1 MSEVN
6 NEEMRNNLQFVKEIA
21 KYFMDFLE
29 TDFHKRKNPKRSIQF
44 QNKNNLRI
52 GINLNKYN
60 SFNKLVLKLI
70 PQVFNKNIKLKKG
83 KYKINIPINLL
94 DIIKYQTENITE
106 KQINIVLN
114 KINNEVK
121 KNCITYQNNFEQAFT
136 TILENISLILKE
148 NLVLPFVN
156 QLEIPLEKLEL
167 GDENSIYLMEEE
179 LTSVLISLIENKILD
194 IVKRSIIQ
202 EKINIKK
209 ELEPLFALDEI
220 RSSINIFFDN
230 FKVSDLFQEVY
241 EIERNSNILDK
252 QELYLYFCDIK
263 FNKIKYPIFYIPFV
277 IHKEFDVMNIEF
289 DSQVYINKKALEFI
303 IQEYN
308 QENGKKGNLQTITER
323 IIYLAHCQNNFSDVI
338 NEILNEIVNFLE
350 LDNNIDISIP
360 ESQVSKSFW
369 TRITNSCYIVLFD
382 KSDEALLNDYEDIL
396 QKINEN
402 DSILVSAFNKLIKDF
417 IHNNPK
423 PYNPEIEDEWDEKE
437 TSDKLVF
444 KSPIPLNGE
453 QLQILSALRKK
464 DCKYITV
471 EGPPGTG
478 KSHTITAVVFN
489 AIRDNQ
495 SVLVLSDKKEA
506 LDVVEDKIT
515 TTMNNVRH
523 DKKFQNPILRL
534 GKTGNTYNKILST
547 SSIDNIKTHH
557 RAIKNNYKN
566 LENDII
572 KIEKSIKEDI
582 DAEIYAYEEIEIS
595 EILELYKLENYL
607 SEKQQLSNIEELIHQ
622 SESAIELEEFR
633 NIYIKIRS
641 MFQDNSPKIIE
652 LFSISINDILDLK
665 TLMNLIEFLESV
677 NNNYDLLKESFP
689 NNLLL
694 LSYFKELSNEDY
706 NKLNLIIEGYKIQ
719 HNWLFGY
726 FFNKKKVAK
735 LNYDFRK
742 IFPNNKFEFPQKEIN
757 NFEKV
762 IEILEHIIDLNKT
775 LKSLAFFKPDYIKT
789 SHSFYNQDEY
799 LNSLIEVISLKEDIE
814 YLIQNQTKYKNYLL
828 SKNIDINTFSSFMNN
843 DIINMDEKIF
853 KNLIRYFSIQNKI
866 QHNFNNI
873 PEINF
878 IAQNKKLQD
887 LVTTQMTYIMDSRLV
902 KFYDYNKSDARTLRG
917 IIRKKERFPRNE
929 FSKLKE
935 AFPCILAGIR
945 DYAEFIPLEPEI
957 FDLII
962 IDESSQVSIAQAF
975 PALLRAKKVLVLG
988 DKKQFSNVK
997 SAQARTITNIS
1008 YLNNLKHSFKQ
1019 NVSNDEM
1026 KLERLN
1032 KFNIKTSILEFF
1044 EFITNYHIQLRKHF
1058 RGYKEIISYSN
1069 EFFYENKLE
1078 VMKIRGKPINDV
1090 IKFSFV
1096 KKDFYLSEKH
1106 NKDDMT
1112 FSFINPDELSK
1123 TIHNTNINEVYY
1135 IISEL
1140 KKMKDLND
1148 NSSVGIIT
1156 PHTNQQKL
1164 LMEKISKQPERD
1176 YFFEKLHLKIM
1187 TFDTCQ
1193 GEERDII
1200 FYSMV
1205 ATDTSDRLWGV
1216 FIKDLSNVDLEEEGK
1231 IKAQRLNV
1239 GFSRAK
1245 ECIHFVLSKSLDN
1258 YNGSIGEAL
1267 RHYKFILDESVK
1279 ERSISEV
1286 DKNSKMEPVV
1296 MNWFYQTNFWK
1307 INKDNITFI
1316 PQFEIGKYLKQ
1327 LDGNYTHPNYKV
1339 DFLLIYKDNSDIEHK
1354 IIIEYDGFKEHFT
1367 NLDEVNEFNYQ
1378 NYYNNDDVYR
1388 EKVLEGYGYK
1398 FLRINKF
1405 NIGKEPIKNLNK
1417 RIENIVKPQKLT
1429 NNILTDIHN
1438 TIDDLENGDMKECP
1452 KCNKLRTIE
1461 EFRDD
1466 SLITGYGRFCVYC
1479 KGISYRLKNY
1489 KSITDETKKDKT
1501 CPKCGSK
1508 MLIRNGRYGKFYGCS
1523 KYPYCKGTRPYD

>member
-1 MSEVN
+1 MPEVN
-6 NEEMRNNLQFVKEIA
+6 EETRYNLKFVKEIA

-29 TDFHKRKNPKRSIQF
+29 TDFHKRRNPKRSIQF
-44 QNKNNLRI
+44 QNKNNLRV
-52 GINLNKYN
+52 GINLSKYN
-60 SFNKLVLKLI
+60 NFNNLVFKLI
-70 PQVFNKNIKLKKG
+70 PQVFSKSIQLKKG
-83 KYKINIPINLL
+83 KYRTNVPKNLL

-114 KINNEVK
+114 KINNEIK
-121 KNCITYQNNFEQAFT
+121 ENCINYQNNFEQTSA
-136 TILENISLILKE
+136 TILENVLLIIKE

-179 LTSVLISLIENKILD
+179 LSIVLISLIENKILD
-194 IVKRSIIQ
+194 IIKRSIIK

-209 ELEPLFALDEI
+209 ELVSLFTIDEI
-220 RSSINIFFDN
+220 ISSINIFFEN
-230 FKVSDLFQEVY
+230 FKVSDLFQEVF
-241 EIERNSNILDK
+241 EIERNRNILDK
-252 QELYLYFCDIK
+252 QELYLYFGDIK
-263 FNKIKYPIFYIPFV
+263 FNNTKYPIFYIPFT
-277 IHKEFDVMNIEF
+277 IHREFDVMNIEF

-303 IQEYN
+303 VQEYN
-308 QENGKKGNLQTITER
+308 QENGKNGNLRTVTER
-323 IIYLAHCQNNFSDVI
+323 IIYLAQCQNNFSNVI
-338 NEILNEIVNFLE
+338 NEILNEIVNFFG
-350 LDNNIDISIP
+350 LDNNIDVGIP
-360 ESQVSKSFW
+360 EKQISKSFW

-402 DSILVSAFNKLIKDF
+402 DSILVSAFNKLIEDF
-417 IHNNPK
+417 IHNNPI
-423 PYNPEIEDEWDEKE
+423 PYNPEIEDEWYKKE
-437 TSDKLVF
+437 TSNKLVF

-515 TTMNNVRH
+515 NTMNNVRH

-557 RAIKNNYKN
+557 SAIRNNYEN
-566 LENDII
+566 LEKDIN

-595 EILELYKLENYL
+595 EIFELYKLEYYL
-607 SEKQQLSNIEELIHQ
+607 SEEMQLANIEELIHQ

-633 NIYIKIRS
+633 NIYIKLRAI
-641 MFQDNSPKIIE
+641 FLEDSPKIFE
-652 LFSISINDILDLK
+652 LLSISINHILDLK
-665 TLMNLIEFLESV
+665 TLMHLIDFLEKL
-677 NNNYDLLKESFP
+677 NNNFNLLKDSFP
-689 NNLLL
+689 NNLVL
-694 LSYFKELSNEDY
+694 LSYFKDFSNEDY
-706 NKLNLIIEGYKIQ
+706 DNINLMIKNYNKL

-726 FFNKKKVAK
+726 FFNKKNVAQ
-735 LNYDFRK
+735 LNYEFRK
-742 IFPNNKFEFPQKEIN
+742 IFPNNKFEFPQKEISK
-757 NFEKV
+757 FEKV
-762 IEILEHIIDLNKT
+762 IEIVEHIIDLNKT
-775 LKSLAFFKPDYIKT
+775 IKPPSFFTPDYVKI
-789 SHSFYNQDEY
+789 SHSFYNQEEY
-799 LNSLIEVISLKEDIE
+799 LNSSIKIISLKEDIE
-814 YLIQNQTKYKNYLL
+814 YLIQNQTKYKDYLL
-828 SKNIDINTFSSFMNN
+828 SKNIDFDTFSSFMKN
-843 DIINMDEKIF
+843 DIINMDDKIF
-853 KNLIRYFSIQNKI
+853 KNLIRYFSIQKKI
-866 QHNFNNI
+866 ENNFNNI
-873 PEINF
+873 PDINF
-878 IAQNKKLQD
+878 VAHNKKLQD

-902 KFYDYNKSDARTLRG
+902 KFYDYNKADARTLRG
-917 IIRKKERFPRNE
+917 IIRKKKRFPRDE
-929 FSKLKE
+929 FIKLKE

-997 SAQARTITNIS
+997 SAQARSETNKS
-1008 YLNNLKHSFKQ
+1008 YINNLKNSFIQ
-1019 NVSNDEM
+1019 NISNDPA
-1026 KLERLN
+1026 KLERLD
-1032 KFNIKTSILEFF
+1032 KFNIKTSILDFF
-1044 EFITNYHIQLRKHF
+1044 GFITNYQIQLKKHF

-1069 EFFYENKLE
+1069 KFFYQDNLE
-1078 VMKIRGKPINDV
+1078 VMKIRGKLINDV

-1096 KKDFYLSEKH
+1096 KKDFYLGEKQ
-1106 NKDDMT
+1106 NSDDMT
-1112 FSFINPDELSK
+1112 FSFINSDELSK

-1140 KKMKDLND
+1140 KKMKDLSD

-1205 ATDTSDRLWGV
+1205 ATETMDRLWGV

-1231 IKAQRLNV
+1231 IKVQRLNV

-1267 RHYKFILDESVK
+1267 RHYKFTLDESVK
-1279 ERSISEV
+1279 EKSISEV
-1286 DKNSKMEPVV
+1286 DQNSKMEPVV

-1307 INKDNITFI
+1307 TKKDNITFI

-1327 LDGNYTHPNYKV
+1327 LDRYYTHPNYKV
-1339 DFLLIYKDNSDIEHK
+1339 DFLLIFKDDSEIEHK
-1354 IIIEYDGFKEHFT
+1354 IIIEYDGFREHFI
-1367 NLDEVNEFNYQ
+1367 NLEEVNNINYQ

-1405 NIGKEPIKNLNK
+1405 NIGKEPVKVLNK
-1417 RIENIVKPQKLT
+1417 RIENIIKPQNTT
-1429 NNILTDIHN
+1429 NNILDNIHS
-1438 TIDDLENGDMKECP
+1438 TIENLENGEMKECP
-1452 KCNKLRTIE
+1452 KCNKLRTID

-1479 KGISYRLKNY
+1479 KGISYRTEIRK
-1489 KSITDETKKDKT
+1489 KIKEETKREKT

-1523 KYPYCKGTRPYD
+1523 KYPYCKGTRSYD